1 MDSES
6 RRVLI
11 VEDDKNLTLI
21 NRRALQ
27 TEGYAVLTAP
37 TLATARELLAR
48 QSFDVILLDV
58 KMPDGNGFDFC
69 REIRETT
76 AAYIV
81 FLTSVTEPAGELEGL
96 RAGGNDYLRK
106 PYGIELL
113 RERIKKA
120 VPRERDAARLIRRGS
135 LALDMAVAKAFVN
148 EEDLQLSQK
157 EFGLLLLLVQNEG
170 RVMRAEDLYRAVW
183 GLPMNDDSNAVKN
196 AVYRLRKKIK
206 LGGYGIATEYGE
218 GYRFEKAEE

>member
-1 MDSES
+1 MTIERLSI
-6 RRVLI
+6 LI
-11 VEDDKNLTLI
+11 VEDDKNLALI

-37 TLATARELLAR
+37 TLAAARELLA
-48 QSFDVILLDV
+48 QQPFDVILLDV

-69 REIRETT
+69 REIRGNTG
-76 AAYIV
+76 AHII
-81 FLTSVTEPAGELEGL
+81 FLTSITEPAGELEGL

-120 VPRERDAARLIRRGS
+120 VPQERVAARLLLRG
-135 LALDMAVAKAFVN
+135 LLTLDMTVAKAFLK
-148 EEDLQLSQK
+148 EEDLKLSQK
-157 EFGLLLLLVQNEG
+157 EFSMLLLFVQNED
-170 RVMRAEDLYRAVW
+170 RVLRTEDLYRTVW
-183 GLPMNDDSNAVKN
+183 GQPMNDDNNAVKN

-206 LGGYGIATEYGE
+206 PGGYGIAAEYGE
-218 GYRFEKAEE
+218 GYRFGKGE